1 MNLNETKMLLKEIA
15 VLDNRRLDEPMAAAW
30 QSVIGHLEFETARA
44 ALILARQ
51 DATINYLEP
60 RHIVSWSKEARHR
73 ATKNINNEPTVAN
86 VAPEPICIHQIK
98 VMSCTDCCRALAE
111 KADEWRM
118 FQTANAE
125 NGFTD
130 FMFKSQTQLH
140 TWAKENIYS

>member
-118 FQTANAE
+118 FESPCKDND
-125 NGFTD
+125 FTD
-130 FMFKSQTQLH
+130 FMFKSQKELH
-140 TWAKENIYS
+140 TWAKENLYS